1 MTKKAVLYRRVSSQ
15 RQSDEG
21 KSLEDQETELL
32 AFCSGKGWK
41 VIASFEDARTGRRG
55 SADKR
60 GGLQEAMQLCCETG
74 AVMVVYDLTRLARS
88 VVDGCRIIERLQD
101 CGAGIVILGS
111 SIDSTTPMGKFAIR
125 VLLSAGELQ
134 SDMIGEAVARAN
146 RQTVKRLGRRTQG
159 EQPFGWR
166 IKKGTTDL
174 EEVPEEQAA
183 LARMKQLHKKKLSYA
198 QIVEKLTAEGHKPR
212 HAQKWTRGSVH
223 RLLNQRKR

>member
-1 MTKKAVLYRRVSSQ
+1 MKKAVLYRRVSSQ
-15 RQSDEG
+15 RQSEEG
-21 KSLEDQETELL
+21 RSLADQETELR
-32 AFCSGKGWK
+32 AYCRNKGWE
-41 VIASFEDARTGRRG
+41 VVASFEDAMTGRRG

-60 GGLQEAMQLCCETG
+60 AGLQEAMAMCCETG

-101 CGAGIVILGS
+101 CGAGIVVLGS

-159 EQPFGWR
+159 VQPYGWK
-166 IKKGTTDL
+166 IKEGTTDRV
-174 EEVPEEQAA
+174 EIPAEQEIIQIV
-183 LARMKQLHKKKLSYA
+183 KKLHKQGLSCRKIAAKLNQA
-198 QIVEKLTAEGHKPR
+198 GHKSR
-212 HAQKWTRGSVH
+212 TGKQWHQGSVY
-223 RLLNQRKR
+223 RVLVPRS